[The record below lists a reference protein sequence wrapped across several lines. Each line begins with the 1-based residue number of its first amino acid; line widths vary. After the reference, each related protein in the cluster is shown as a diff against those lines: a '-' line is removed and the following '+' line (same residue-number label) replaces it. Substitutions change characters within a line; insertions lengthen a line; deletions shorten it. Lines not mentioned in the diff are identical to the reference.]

1 MIGGGPPGPDVP
13 SAGPALPGRRA
24 MRRKFVKQLRCA
36 RAVLLVL
43 MVTRTVQAQEWS
55 FGVRG
60 GPSIPRLSGGGN
72 EVSRGYS
79 SILAPNFGLVAER
92 SFSSRFS
99 ILAEVDYSGQ
109 GGERRGLQPVTQDL
123 PLPPPQGGQYY
134 YADFTNRSELDYLEI
149 PILAKYEWPLSACW
163 RLFAEAGPYVGYLLK
178 GQEKTSGTSPIYDN
192 YGQGLVAITP
202 PVSFDARTNVRS
214 DLNKFNAGAMAGIG
228 AGYLLGRRDEVYV
241 DVRGEYGL
249 TAVQKDTS
257 QNGRSNTGSAAVLVG
272 FKHTFGGS

>member
-72 EVSRGYS
+72 EDSRGYS

-99 ILAEVDYSGQ
+99 LLAEVDYSGQ
-109 GGERRGLQPVTQDL
+109 GGERKGLQPVTQDL
-123 PLPPPQGGQYY
+123 PLPPPQGSYY
-134 YADFTNRSELDYLEI
+134 YADFTNRSELDYRSEEHTSELQS
-149 PILAKYEWPLSACW
+149 LRHLVC
-163 RLFAEAGPYVGYLLK
+163 RL
-178 GQEKTSGTSPIYDN
+178 
-192 YGQGLVAITP
+192 
-202 PVSFDARTNVRS
+202 
-214 DLNKFNAGAMAGIG
+214 
-228 AGYLLGRRDEVYV
+228 
-241 DVRGEYGL
+241 
-249 TAVQKDTS
+249 
-257 QNGRSNTGSAAVLVG
+257 
-272 FKHTFGGS
+272 

>member
-1 MIGGGPPGPDVP
+1 
-13 SAGPALPGRRA
+13 

-36 RAVLLVL
+36 RVVLLTL
-43 MVTRTVQAQEWS
+43 MVTRTAHAQEWS

-79 SILAPNFGLVAER
+79 SILAPNFGLVVER

-109 GGERRGLQPVTQDL
+109 GGERKGLQPVTQDL
-123 PLPPPQGGQYY
+123 PLPPPQGSYY
-134 YADFTNRSELDYLEI
+134 YADFTNRSELDYLEV
-149 PILAKYEWPLSACW
+149 PILAKYEWPLSASW
-163 RLFAEAGPYVGYLLK
+163 RFFAEAGPYVGYLLK

-228 AGYLLGRRDEVYV
+228 VGYLLGRRDEVYV

>member
-1 MIGGGPPGPDVP
+1 MIGGEPAARPPGPDVP

-43 MVTRTVQAQEWS
+43 MVTRTVQAQEGS
-55 FGVRG
+55 FGGRG
-60 GPSIPRLSGGGN
+60 GPSIPRLSGGGD
-72 EVSRGYS
+72 EASRGYS

-123 PLPPPQGGQYY
+123 PLPRPQGGQYY

-149 PILAKYEWPLSACW
+149 PILAKYEWPLSASW

-178 GQEKTSGTSPIYDN
+178 GQEKTSGMNPIYDN
-192 YGQGLVAITP
+192 SGQVLVAITL
-202 PVSFDARTNVRS
+202 PVSCDPTTNVRS
-214 DLNKFNAGAMAGIG
+214 ALTRFNVGAMAGIG
-228 AGYLLGRRDEVYV
+228 VGYLLGQGHEVYV
-241 DVRGEYGL
+241 DGPPADRP
-249 TAVQKDTS
+249 
-257 QNGRSNTGSAAVLVG
+257 
-272 FKHTFGGS
+272 

>member
-1 MIGGGPPGPDVP
+1 
-13 SAGPALPGRRA
+13 
-24 MRRKFVKQLRCA
+24 MRRKIVKPLRYA
-36 RAVLLVL
+36 RTVLLL
-43 MVTRTVQAQEWS
+43 LIVTRAMHAQEWS

-60 GPSIPRLSGGGN
+60 GLSIPHLSGGGN

-79 SILAPNFGLVAER
+79 SILAPNFGLAAER

-99 ILAEVDYSGQ
+99 ILVEVGYSGQ
-109 GGERRGLQPVTQDL
+109 GGERKGLQPVTQDL

-134 YADFTNRSELDYLEI
+134 YADFTNRSQLDYLEI
-149 PILAKYEWPLSACW
+149 PILAKYEWPLSASW
-163 RLFAEAGPYVGYLLK
+163 RFFAKTGPYVGYLLK
-178 GQEKTSGTSPIYDN
+178 GEEKTSGTSPIYDN

-202 PVSFDARTNVRS
+202 PVSFDATTNVRG

-228 AGYLLGRRDEVYV
+228 VGYLFGYDEIYV

-257 QNGRSNTGSAAVLVG
+257 QNGRSNTGSAAVLLG
-272 FKHTFGGS
+272 YKHSFGGR